1 MAKKSK
7 NISVRFTQ
15 QQLELLDNLKEEG
28 KFGGNYSKIV
38 VNVLREYIKQTFR
51 E

>member
-1 MAKKSK
+1 MVKKTK
-7 NISVRFTQ
+7 NIYIRFTK

-28 KFGGNYSKIV
+28 KFGGNYSEIV
-38 VNVLREYIKQTFR
+38 VNVLREYIKHTFR